1 MESWKSFFLFSWGM
15 GGIFPWILVCNIIL
29 KHVNLN
35 DKQNL
40 NVSYTGGSQKKK
52 PWLLFRLMFNYFSSI
67 IMTFPPPQKIIIRD
81 TENSV

>member
-15 GGIFPWILVCNIIL
+15 GGIFLWTLVCKIIL

-40 NVSYTGGSQKKK
+40 NLSSTEGSQKKS
-52 PWLLFRLMFNYFSSI
+52 WLLFRLVFNYFSSI
-67 IMTFPPPQKIIIRD
+67 IMTFFFLPPKIIIRD